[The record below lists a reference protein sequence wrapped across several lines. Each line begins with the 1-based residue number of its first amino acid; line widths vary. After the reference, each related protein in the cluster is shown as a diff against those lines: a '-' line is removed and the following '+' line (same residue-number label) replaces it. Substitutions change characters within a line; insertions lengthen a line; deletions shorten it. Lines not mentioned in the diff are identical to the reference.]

1 MTVRQLLEAVD
12 TLRPNG
18 YESRQKAAWLSEL
31 AGRIQT
37 EVWLRPAYETRQY
50 APEEN
55 APLLP
60 LPPAYEGLWMHWMRA
75 QLDFADGCYAAYV
88 ESRREFN
95 RLCGEYQRWFR
106 AVYAPAEHG
115 YDPPEALGTVTYTCS
130 GAGPLAL
137 CTLPA
142 GALLTGITCA
152 VTQPFG
158 AAARLQLQLP
168 GEGALPPEGLD
179 VSEVGVTVWNC
190 TLLGAAEGSLLRFTL
205 EGAEEDG
212 RAAFFGR
219 ILYPGKEKT

>member
-1 MTVRQLLEAVD
+1 MTVKQLLEAVD

-18 YESRQKAAWLSEL
+18 CDSRQKAAWLSEL

-37 EVWLRPAYETRQY
+37 EVWLRPVYETRQY
-50 APEEN
+50 APEED
-55 APLLP
+55 AALLP
-60 LPPAYEGLWMHWMRA
+60 LPAAYEGLWMHWMRA
-75 QLDFADGCYAAYV
+75 QLEFADGNYPAYV
-88 ESRREFN
+88 AAREAFN
-95 RLCGEYQRWFR
+95 RLCAGYQAWFW

-130 GAGPLAL
+130 GVGPLAL

-142 GALLTGITCA
+142 GALLTSVTCA

-158 AAARLQLQLP
+158 PDSRLRLQLP
-168 GEGALPPEGLD
+168 GETLPPREGLD
-179 VSEVGVTVWNC
+179 VSEAGVTVWSC
-190 TLLGAAEGSLLRFTL
+190 ALLGAPEGSVLRFCL

-219 ILYPGKEKT
+219 ILYPGKEKA

>member
-142 GALLTGITCA
+142 GAL
-152 VTQPFG
+152 
-158 AAARLQLQLP
+158 
-168 GEGALPPEGLD
+168 PPEGLD